1 MPDYI
6 CINPD
11 YICKSGNTMPESEFQ
26 IRRNISRNAIETSWV
41 DHKFNSR
48 AEVVDLQFY
57 GFVESTVRCGGKVYP
72 SSAVSR
78 LHFYWGLE
86 FVTAGE
92 GVVTVNGKKYPLRK
106 DDFLCCRPGLDLC
119 IAASR
124 HTALEKLSLL
134 VANDLL
140 MEYFF
145 SFAMLP
151 DSDPVI
157 HITDSARLRAFYA
170 QIRMMADEGRGEHL
184 RRDISSLI
192 FSCIAEIKRHVHP
205 YNNLDRFDQIIFAI
219 SRLPQSFRSVRELS
233 HAFKISEPALFRL
246 FKKRFACS
254 PMRFVIRQRLQNSA
268 WQLTQ
273 KNTLVKEIASMYGYN
288 DPDFF
293 AREFR
298 KEFGITPHAFQ
309 QIETQEQLTK
319 YIYPATRRNPA
330 YLNVPHS

>member
-1 MPDYI
+1 MQ
-6 CINPD
+6 
-11 YICKSGNTMPESEFQ
+11 ESEFQ
-26 IRRNISRNAIETSWV
+26 VRRLIGRNAIETSWV
-41 DHKFNSR
+41 DHKFSSR
-48 AEVVDLQFY
+48 AEVIDLQFY
-57 GFVESTVRCGGKVYP
+57 GLVESTVRCGGRVYP

-92 GVVTVNGKKYPLRK
+92 GMLTVNGKKYPLKK
-106 DDFLCCRPGLDLC
+106 DDFLCCRPGLELC
-119 IAASR
+119 IAASPN
-124 HTALEKLSLL
+124 TALEKFSIL

-157 HITDSARLRAFYA
+157 HIADSARLRTFYA
-170 QIRMMADEGRGEHL
+170 AIRTMADEGRGENL

-192 FSCIAEIKRHVHP
+192 FSFIAEVKRHVHR
-205 YNNLDRFDQIIFAI
+205 YNNLDSFDKIVFAI
-219 SRLPQSFRSVRELS
+219 SRLPQSFRSIRDLS
-233 HAFKISEPALFRL
+233 LAFKISEPALFRL
-246 FKKRFACS
+246 FKKRLGCS
-254 PMRFVIRQRLQNSA
+254 PMQFVIRQRLLNSA

-273 KNTLVKEIASMYGYN
+273 KNTLVKEVASMYGYN

-298 KEFGITPHAFQ
+298 KEFGITPHMFRR
-309 QIETQEQLTK
+309 IETQDQLSK
-319 YIYPATRRNPA
+319 YIHPAIRRNPA
-330 YLNVPHS
+330 YLNVPRV

>member
-1 MPDYI
+1 
-6 CINPD
+6 
-11 YICKSGNTMPESEFQ
+11 MPESEFQ
-26 IRRNISRNAIETSWV
+26 VRRSIGRNAIETSWV

-48 AEVVDLQFY
+48 AEIIDLQFY

-92 GVVTVNGKKYPLRK
+92 GVVTANGKKYLLRK

-124 HTALEKLSLL
+124 NIPLEKLSIL

-145 SFAMLP
+145 SFTMLP

-157 HITDSARLRAFYA
+157 HITDSSRLRACFA
-170 QIRMMADEGRGEHL
+170 AVRKMASEGCGEHL
-184 RRDISSLI
+184 RRDISTLI
-192 FSCIAEIKRHVHP
+192 FSCITEVKRHIHQ
-205 YNNLDRFDQIIFAI
+205 YNNLDSFDKIVFAI
-219 SRLPQSFRSVRELS
+219 SRLPQSFRNIGELS

-246 FKKRFACS
+246 FKKRLDCS
-254 PMRFVIRQRLQNSA
+254 PMRFVIRQRLLNSA

-273 KNTLVKEIASMYGYN
+273 KNKLVKEVASMYGYN

-293 AREFR
+293 AREFK
-298 KEFGITPHAFQ
+298 KEFGITPRVFQ
-309 QIETQEQLTK
+309 QLETQEQQAE
-319 YIYPATRRNPA
+319 YIVPAIRRNPA
-330 YLNVPHS
+330 YLNVPRV